1 MRDTLITDLLD
12 FTVRRCLF
20 MFLQSVLAAA
30 KTRIFIISE
39 CISSFFQ
46 FCVGLGSDNN
56 IAEED
61 IGAADDEEEE
71 SDNNNNVPR
80 GINRLSCKIT
90 RYYLINRDN

>member
-1 MRDTLITDLLD
+1 
-12 FTVRRCLF
+12 
-20 MFLQSVLAAA
+20 MFLQSVLA
-30 KTRIFIISE
+30 RQNSHIYHFWVHFL
-39 CISSFFQ
+39 FFQ

-80 GINRLSCKIT
+80 GINRLSRKI
-90 RYYLINRDN
+90 YALFWFN